1 LSAAEPAQLEA
12 IEVTVKETAR
22 VLDVGMPDQVDAR
35 GRQIESDA
43 TG

>member
-12 IEVTVKETAR
+12 IEVTVKKTAR

-35 GRQIESDA
+35 GRQVDIDP
-43 TG
+43 T